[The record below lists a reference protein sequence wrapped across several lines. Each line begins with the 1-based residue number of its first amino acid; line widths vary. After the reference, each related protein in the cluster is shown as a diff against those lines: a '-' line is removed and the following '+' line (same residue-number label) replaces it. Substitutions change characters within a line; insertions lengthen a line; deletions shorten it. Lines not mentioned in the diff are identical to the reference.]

1 MRIRNIALCALCVVL
16 GGGGFYLFSSGTKGL
31 PVGASGLPLIKADT
45 TPVKVA
51 PEEPASE
58 IMPNSD
64 STVFTAMGKAT
75 QTDPSM
81 QNIKTPAPDEETEE
95 KTTGDFAGFRT
106 GFSLPKPGERKVE
119 SLFSKDDAAVIQAP
133 EEAPAASTDNKYY
146 SGMAPEAVGGTP
158 HPEEDTSELAQA
170 IAQTQEPEAEEIS
183 VAPQAEAPKPAPEPE
198 AVKPV
203 QEKVE
208 AAPAPEINNTP
219 MSSGQITA
227 RMMEAEEKGLAQIK
241 PEAAPAPAVK
251 TPAAKPKPPKLDPI
265 QKPSASETP
274 APTPQAPPAG
284 PDSKSYYIQLASAPA
299 SSDTAGKWG
308 RMVSKY
314 PVLLGDLKPVYQ
326 PVNIP
331 GKGDYVR
338 IQAGPMT
345 QAEATKRCAALR
357 DVEPKGGCLVIR
369 R

>member
-1 MRIRNIALCALCVVL
+1 MRIRNIAICALCIVL
-16 GGGGFYLFSSGTKGL
+16 GGGGLFLFSSGTKGL

-75 QTDPSM
+75 QADPSM
-81 QNIKTPAPDEETEE
+81 QNIKTPAPDDEAAD
-95 KTTGDFAGFRT
+95 KPAGDFAGFRT
-106 GFSLPKPGERKVE
+106 GFSLPKAGERKVE
-119 SLFSKDDAAVIQAP
+119 SLFSKGDAAPAP
-133 EEAPAASTDNKYY
+133 ETVPAPTPAVSNDNQYY

-170 IAQTQEPEAEEIS
+170 IAQTQEPETDEVY
-183 VAPQAEAPKPAPEPE
+183 VAPKVEEPEPE
-198 AVKPV
+198 PVKSAPV
-203 QEKVE
+203 KVE
-208 AAPAPEINNTP
+208 PAAPPAEVAPEVNNTP
-219 MSSGQITA
+219 MSSGQLTA
-227 RMMEAEEKGLAQIK
+227 RMMEAEEKGLAQK
-241 PEAAPAPAVK
+241 TPEVASAPVAK

-265 QKPSASETP
+265 QKPAEDAP
-274 APTPQAPPAG
+274 AAQPVSG
-284 PDSKSYYIQLASAPA
+284 ESKSYYIQLASAPA
-299 SSDTAGKWG
+299 ASDTAGKWG

-314 PVLLGDLKPVYQ
+314 PVLLGDLTPVYQ
-326 PVNIP
+326 PANIP

-357 DVEPKGGCLVIR
+357 DVDPKGGCLVVR